1 MLGDFVFCSLH
12 FQSYFL
18 PNIVLILFLIRLLTL
33 TALQSALFD
42 TELTDTASSTNI
54 LTEDHRSRHLNIK
67 IETGDSRGPEDRL
80 LLSSPVL

>member
-18 PNIVLILFLIRLLTL
+18 HNIVLILVRLLTL

-54 LTEDHRSRHLNIK
+54 LTEDHRSQHLNIK

>member
-18 PNIVLILFLIRLLTL
+18 PNIVLILIRLLTL

-54 LTEDHRSRHLNIK
+54 LTEDHRSQHLNIK
-67 IETGDSRGPEDRL
+67 IETGDSRGPEDWL